1 MTPMQSIIAGTSSA
15 AELLQN
21 EKIGRVGV
29 GLDAD
34 LVIVLGNPLENI
46 ELLETSVVM
55 VVKRGVVV
63 RDDLKLSCL

>member
-1 MTPMQSIIAGTSSA
+1 MQSIIAGTSSA

-21 EKIGRVGV
+21 ESIGRVVV

>member
-1 MTPMQSIIAGTSSA
+1 MQSIIAGTSSA

-21 EKIGRVGV
+21 ERIGRVVV